1 MVPMSRE
8 SSYETRIDRA
18 IRSFGRSRFAVV
30 VQGVTM
36 AVLAIG
42 GVSMMLNVL
51 AHVIGG

>member
-1 MVPMSRE
+1 MVPMRRV
-8 SSYETRIDRA
+8 SSYEIRIDRA
-18 IRSFGRSRFAVV
+18 IRSFERSRVAVV